1 MCDTK
6 LWEVRVPKGGWV
18 GGGGGVPGASWSPI
32 WPPSR
37 DVFAMEP
44 GANVIEP
51 ESPENVI

>member
-1 MCDTK
+1 MRHKTLGSQGSK
-6 LWEVRVPKGGWV
+6 RRLG